1 MTRIYANEEMY
12 RQSEKWSPVMD
23 NGVLI
28 IDDFYENPDEI
39 YDMLENRPLPLW
51 KYNPERN
58 SPNGD
63 EYFDCRVVDMNG
75 HPSRIY
81 YRDMQRILDICRRYW
96 HKGDYNWNT
105 HYEFNCFSSP
115 NVFDKSMQHYPHID
129 SALDVPDNMATLN
142 MLIYMDKEEDGGT
155 AIYGGEWI
163 TNREEE
169 GLLYPVEDR
178 FKLERVIPAKYNRC
192 VIFPGNQMHG
202 AYIEDY
208 SKYVEKFR
216 YTQVIFFHP
225 R

>member
-51 KYNPERN
+51 KYNPERK

-63 EYFDCRVVDMNG
+63 DYFDCRVIDMNG

-96 HKGDYNWNT
+96 HKGD
-105 HYEFNCFSSP
+105 
-115 NVFDKSMQHYPHID
+115 
-129 SALDVPDNMATLN
+129 
-142 MLIYMDKEEDGGT
+142 
-155 AIYGGEWI
+155 
-163 TNREEE
+163 
-169 GLLYPVEDR
+169 
-178 FKLERVIPAKYNRC
+178 
-192 VIFPGNQMHG
+192 
-202 AYIEDY
+202 
-208 SKYVEKFR
+208 
-216 YTQVIFFHP
+216 
-225 R
+225 